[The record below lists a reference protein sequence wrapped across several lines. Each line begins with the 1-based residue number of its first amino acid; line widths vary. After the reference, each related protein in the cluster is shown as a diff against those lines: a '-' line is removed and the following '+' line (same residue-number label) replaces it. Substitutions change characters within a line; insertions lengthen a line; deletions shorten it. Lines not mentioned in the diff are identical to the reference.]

1 MYDKAFTCLGVCAY
15 TTCYSDRISGYFKF
29 VGSECA
35 FSKIF
40 MMNIFLFQKTE
51 LKSSIS
57 KGNTKLP
64 QWKELVLVGNIL
76 ETNNLVKIHYLACD
90 LFILS
95 FLLKI
100 IPMLFTTLW
109 DSNLGS

>member
-1 MYDKAFTCLGVCAY
+1 
-15 TTCYSDRISGYFKF
+15 
-29 VGSECA
+29 
-35 FSKIF
+35 